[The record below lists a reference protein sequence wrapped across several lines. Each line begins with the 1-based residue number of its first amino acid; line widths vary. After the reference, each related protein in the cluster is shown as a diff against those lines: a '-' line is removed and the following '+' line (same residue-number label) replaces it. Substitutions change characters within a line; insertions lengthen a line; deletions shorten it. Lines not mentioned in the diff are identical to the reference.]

1 MPNCISPMIH
11 LLYPKMAPKNTYFLM
26 KLWNAYCILQTALLK
41 VATSPVRRQTH
52 PKPLQ
57 CKVTIVMMDTS
68 KKFRD
73 QMEQQ
78 IILLNLGQGKL
89 YRGGDI

>member
-1 MPNCISPMIH
+1 
-11 LLYPKMAPKNTYFLM
+11 M
-26 KLWNAYCILQTALLK
+26 KLWNAYCILRTALLK

-57 CKVTIVMMDTS
+57 GKVTIVMTDTP

-78 IILLNLGQGKL
+78 ICWIWVRESFTEEAIFELKPKEE
-89 YRGGDI
+89 